1 MDSTFDMNS
10 GFFSKAVKNL
20 LEQLESKLENGII
33 RILELEEFK
42 EIIYNHSESFD
53 SNCSISINAKQLFGL
68 TVMEVWLS
76 LKTAINLLFD
86 NRSDIPKLKNMYD
99 NIVTIIINGLKG
111 ALNKYHDAFNVYVSG
126 KVNDIL
132 SSFYLALDNV
142 DNQAGQELRK
152 AISASLNIIL
162 DLNGED
168 VITRLRKAGL
178 VLITGV
184 AGIIKV
190 DVVCANLYELILR
203 LVEIVN
209 TYKSILDAI
218 IDMITQ
224 RDIDY
229 FKAQKAL
236 VEEYNAELLR
246 LDLDGFKKQTQAYE
260 YVGERLSSAK
270 TDDELNCRLKEIMHG
285 LGIQMSWEKTH
296 ESFDAFMRD
305 KNARMRFE

>member
-1 MDSTFDMNS
+1 MDSTIDLNS

-42 EIIYNHSESFD
+42 EVIYNHAEFID
-53 SNCSISINAKQLFGL
+53 SNCSISVNAKQLFGL

-76 LKTAINLLFD
+76 LKTAINILFD
-86 NRSDIPKLKNMYD
+86 NKSDLPKLRNIYD
-99 NIVTIIINGLKG
+99 NIITIIISGMKG

-132 SSFYLALDNV
+132 SAFYLALDDV
-142 DNQAGQELRK
+142 DNRAGQELRK
-152 AISASLNIIL
+152 AISASINIIL

-178 VLITGV
+178 ALITGI

-190 DVVCANLYELILR
+190 DVACANLYELILK

-236 VEEYNAELLR
+236 IEEYNAELLK
-246 LDLDGFKKQTQAYE
+246 LDLDGFKKQTQSYE

-270 TDDELNCRLKEIMHG
+270 TDDEFNCRLKEIMHG
-285 LGIQMSWEKTH
+285 LGIVMSWEKTH

-305 KNARMRFE
+305 KNARMRFG